1 MPWYGLELPD
11 NPARPVCCIV
21 ACAASTKRYDVDC
34 VPLDVRSPG
43 DGPTRAP
50 SLRPS
55 SEVCAGMPSINGHLF
70 VVVEQ
75 PMTRGHACNYA
86 FTQLCC
92 RSVGPLVSTPTDQE
106 NRVVASLALPQNR
119 GLGIAP
125 TSARQR
131 EGSRNASDS
140 LLMRVIRTNVRDST
154 AMGPGIRSR
163 LYAADKNKNKYYC
176 K

>member
-1 MPWYGLELPD
+1 MGQL
-11 NPARPVCCIV
+11 
-21 ACAASTKRYDVDC
+21 
-34 VPLDVRSPG
+34 
-43 DGPTRAP
+43 AP

-75 PMTRGHACNYA
+75 PMARGHAHNYA

-106 NRVVASLALPQNR
+106 NRVEASLALPQNR

-125 TSARQR
+125 TSSRQR
-131 EGSRNASDS
+131 EGSRNALDDTDKCKGLDS
-140 LLMRVIRTNVRDST
+140 NGARHTRST
-154 AMGPGIRSR
+154 LCG
-163 LYAADKNKNKYYC
+163 
-176 K
+176 